1 MRRRS
6 IRRDGCSTNGSRG
19 WVCPLSVGA
28 EDARNS
34 IASREN
40 CPKRIGWMQCVW
52 AQAHQSPSSS
62 RTSFHCRL
70 ERLGTAQGR
79 CAAWTS
85 TGFRVP
91 APSST
96 SGCRGSRRATL
107 CEPSSQVEPSRK
119 PMSAKSPYVAVVPS
133 TSPLRA
139 ASSPTFIIAS
149 VSLSHAVMAI
159 PISKERRRRFLPPP
173 EGRRVPTPHF
183 FYGKEHIVTILY
195 VAIDRALA
203 VVSQRNGGWGVDLH
217 LVGSQPQCLAV
228 DPLHQEQVYCGTFD
242 QGLWRSADAG
252 ASWEPAGA
260 GIAHEQVMSVAVS
273 AAEQVR
279 GSGVVYAGT
288 EPSAIFRSEDQ
299 GHSWLELAALRTLPS
314 APTWSF
320 PPRPWTSHIR
330 WITPDPLVP
339 GRVFAAAEAGA
350 PIRARGWGR
359 TWGGRQARGAVHTH
373 TPVLPPRAPQPPD
386 SAAGDGLPPP
396 RGGLLPTG
404 GGGGT
409 R

>member
-1 MRRRS
+1 MLCTLSSCFTGRR
-6 IRRDGCSTNGSRG
+6 GVTAKVAGKQKRG
-19 WVCPLSVGA
+19 VCHTPG
-28 EDARNS
+28 
-34 IASREN
+34 
-40 CPKRIGWMQCVW
+40 
-52 AQAHQSPSSS
+52 HQ
-62 RTSFHCRL
+62 
-70 ERLGTAQGR
+70 
-79 CAAWTS
+79 
-85 TGFRVP
+85 
-91 APSST
+91 
-96 SGCRGSRRATL
+96 
-107 CEPSSQVEPSRK
+107 
-119 PMSAKSPYVAVVPS
+119 AVVW
-133 TSPLRA
+133 
-139 ASSPTFIIAS
+139 
-149 VSLSHAVMAI
+149 LS
-159 PISKERRRRFLPPP
+159 FL
-173 EGRRVPTPHF
+173 GHLI
-183 FYGKEHIVTILY
+183 YGKEHIVTILY

-252 ASWEPAGA
+252 ASWEPAGE

-350 PIRARGWGR
+350 LIRSLDGGQ
-359 TWGGRQARGAVHTH
+359 TWEDRKPSGPFDTH
-373 TPVLPPRAPQPPD
+373 TLVMHRRAPNRLY
-386 SAAGDGLPPP
+386 SAAGDGFLHPGNGFVQSDDGGDTWYRPDAGLAYHYLWSVAADPADPDMLVISAAPGPQEAHNPMSAESAIYRRSGGGQWQQVREGLPSA
-396 RGGLLPTG
+396 RGLLASVLAANEAEPGVFYTANNKG
-404 GGGGT
+404 LFRSADAGSTWEELLIAWPADIRLGRAHALVAVQG
-409 R
+409 